1 MTEQQQEQLESLT
14 SSLQAKEREI
24 EQLKYDLI
32 VSLFLLSHSHDCS
45 TRLEAEKK
53 ERQAVVM

>member
-32 VSLFLLSHSHDCS
+32 VSLFLIHRIVLLAW
-45 TRLEAEKK
+45 RRRRK
-53 ERQAVVM
+53 RGRRW

>member
-32 VSLFLLSHSHDCS
+32 VSLFLLSHSQDCS
-45 TRLEAEKK
+45 TRLEAE
-53 ERQAVVM
+53 